1 MAPMLPHLFNLSS
14 MLQDFLTRMRNM
26 TCALHPLRRHRAHPH
41 RQSSAE
47 ECCSSGDDEEEE
59 KRSKTTYNKHKE
71 IQQVVVMMMMRKR
84 KEAKLH
90 ITSTR
95 KYSRIALSS

>member
-47 ECCSSGDDEEEE
+47 ECCSSDDDDEEE
-59 KRSKTTYNKHKE
+59 KRSKTTYHKHQE
-71 IQQVVVMMMMRKR
+71 IQQDCT
-84 KEAKLH
+84 
-90 ITSTR
+90 IF
-95 KYSRIALSS
+95 LSLWLQLCPSQAWRCLCK